1 MELLKRNITMNQQK
15 CKSNLQIT
23 LDDDFNVPD
32 IKPDIDKIVKEQ
44 GSISVREITPMND
57 RFLIKGALEFNLLY
71 VSQET
76 QRPVHNINGSL
87 PFEETV
93 NMEGVCGEEAIAVR
107 WTLDDMSTSLI
118 NSRKISVK
126 AIVNF
131 DFVAENLIEE
141 ETAVEVTEDED
152 VQFISQTL
160 NITQAAI
167 SKKDTFRIKDEI
179 ILPMGKDNIEEILY
193 SEMDFFEGETKVLED
208 KITVRGLLRIFILYA
223 GENESRGIQSFEAEL
238 PVSGS
243 LDCSGCKDNMVSDI
257 VITISNKDVEVKP
270 DDDGEERILDL
281 EVVLNLDIK
290 IYEEEEMEVLKDLYS
305 TQNQLDIKKKTA
317 QYRNLLIKNSSK
329 LRVVETIA
337 LDPGQ
342 LPILQICSGNGTVKI
357 DEETRV
363 ENGILVEGVA
373 EIQILYITEED
384 AAPIGAMKGV
394 IPFSQTIEVKDLKDS
409 SIYEI
414 KGWLDQLGMVLI
426 DGREIEVKA
435 TVGLEAIVFDV
446 VNADIITDV
455 TVLDNLEGLRQG
467 LPSIAGYM
475 VKKGD
480 TLWDIAKE
488 FYTTIDAI
496 KELNDLDRDSVDEGQ
511 KLIICK

>member
-1 MELLKRNITMNQQK
+1 MELLKRNISMNQQK

-32 IKPDIDKIVKEQ
+32 VKPDIDKIVKEQ
-44 GSISVREITPMND
+44 GSVSIREITPMND

-76 QRPVHNINGSL
+76 QRPVHNISGSL
-87 PFEETV
+87 NFEESV

-107 WTLDDMSTSLI
+107 WTMDDMSTSLI
-118 NSRKISVK
+118 NSRKISVR
-126 AIVNF
+126 AILSF
-131 DFVAENLIEE
+131 DFAAENLVDE
-141 ETAVEVTEDED
+141 ETAVEVTDD
-152 VQFISQTL
+152 DIQFINQTL

-167 SKKDTFRIKDEI
+167 SKKDTFRIKDEVM
-179 ILPMGKDNIEEILY
+179 LPMGKDNIEEILY
-193 SEMDFFEGETKVLED
+193 SEIDFFEGDTKVMEE
-208 KITVRGLLRIFILYA
+208 KINIKGLLRIFILYS
-223 GENESRGIQSFEAEL
+223 GENENRGIQSFEAEL
-238 PVSGS
+238 PVNGS
-243 LDCSGCKDNMVSDI
+243 LDCPGCREHMVSDI

-290 IYEEEEMEVLKDLYS
+290 LYEEEEMEVLKDLYS
-305 TQNQLDIKKKTA
+305 TKNQLALKRKTA
-317 QYRNLLIKNSSK
+317 EYRNLLVKNSSK
-329 LRVVETIA
+329 LRVVETIG
-337 LDPGQ
+337 LEPGQ
-342 LPILQICSGNGTVKI
+342 PPVLQICSGNGTVKI
-357 DEETRV
+357 DEETRI
-363 ENGILVEGVA
+363 ENGIQVDGVVEV
-373 EIQILYITEED
+373 QILYITEED
-384 AAPIGAMKGV
+384 SAPIGAVKGV
-394 IPFSQTIEVKDLKDS
+394 IPFSQTIEAKDLKDN

-414 KGWLDQLGMVLI
+414 KGWLDQLAMVLI

-446 VNADIITDV
+446 INADIIADV
-455 TVLDNLEGLRQG
+455 EVLGNLDEMRRE

-475 VKKGD
+475 VKPGD

-488 FYTTIDAI
+488 FYTTIDEVKALN
-496 KELNDLDRDSVDEGQ
+496 ELDKDSIEEGQ